1 MRDHTSPWT
10 TLKQGLSQVKNQA
23 GMTLIEIMVVVAII
37 GSIAALVTVNVLD
50 YLDESKVETTK
61 IQISNVESAL
71 EQFKR
76 RHGFYPSTE
85 QGLAA
90 LVEKPNVG
98 RIPKNYPSDGYLKK
112 LPQDGWGNDFV
123 YYSPGVAGHKI
134 EIISYGADNEEG
146 GAEFD
151 ADLTNY
157 DTGDNDEE

>member
-1 MRDHTSPWT
+1 MPFQNPLNAS
-10 TLKQGLSQVKNQA
+10 LKKVFQLVKNQA

-61 IQISNVESAL
+61 IQINNVESAL

-98 RIPKNYPSDGYLKK
+98 RVPNNYPSDGYLKK
-112 LPQDGWGNDFV
+112 IPQDGWGNEFV
-123 YYSPGVAGHKI
+123 YYHPGVAGHKI
-134 EIISYGADNEEG
+134 EIISYGADVEEG
-146 GAEFD
+146 GDDFD
-151 ADLTNY
+151 ADITNY
-157 DTGDNDEE
+157 DTGSGEGK

>member
-1 MRDHTSPWT
+1 MSVKRS
-10 TLKQGLSQVKNQA
+10 LELLKNQA

-61 IQISNVESAL
+61 IQINNVESAL

-90 LVEKPNVG
+90 LVEKPTVG
-98 RIPKNYPSDGYLKK
+98 KVPENYPADGYLKAVPK
-112 LPQDGWGNDFV
+112 DGWGNDFI

-134 EIISYGADNEEG
+134 EIISYGADGEEG
-146 GAEFD
+146 GDEMD

-157 DTGDNDEE
+157 EKAEGQE

>member
-1 MRDHTSPWT
+1 MSVKRS
-10 TLKQGLSQVKNQA
+10 LELLKNQA

-61 IQISNVESAL
+61 IQINNVESAL

-90 LVEKPNVG
+90 LVDKPTVG
-98 RIPKNYPSDGYLKK
+98 KVPDNYPADGYLKAVPK
-112 LPQDGWGNDFV
+112 DGWGNDFI

-134 EIISYGADNEEG
+134 EIISYGADGEEG
-146 GAEFD
+146 GDEMD

-157 DTGDNDEE
+157 EKAEGQE